1 MARWSFSSVLI
12 YSLFRVC
19 PWRQD
24 DYSYKRLSR
33 WQKGLSFFL
42 FTMLTQG
49 NCSGNWEGFRR
60 FGRIV
65 AAYENAKFGG
75 ITKSWDSASIPGIS
89 AEVVNSTYRAFAS

>member
-12 YSLFRVC
+12 YSLFRAC

-33 WQKGLSFFL
+33 WQKGLSFFSL
-42 FTMLTQG
+42 HDANAGQLQW
-49 NCSGNWEGFRR
+49 NWEGFRR